1 MGFRNSSACTAFG
14 IVVALIAAPGYA
26 QGLSDLE
33 GMASLT
39 GTCERLVMDGNDF
52 SANCSSTILQSIYSN
67 GRTGFTLTVGEKGTV
82 ITFSGI
88 QGAKPD
94 PDSQLQSV
102 DKVIL
107 NLGIEGVPP
116 TSAATTGSC
125 AYSNP
130 YNGPMTISCQAVDD
144 KGGAYLLQ
152 FRTDGTEPK
161 FTDMGSAAEA
171 QPSSNN
177 QEFTVG
183 AWTGAPLADDPDGGC
198 LMAKDVNQNVT
209 FMVYAN
215 GNEAFQLNFYNSKWA
230 FDLDADIDA
239 DLLFDG
245 TTFPIAGVEIRN
257 PQVLTLFGG
266 GEEEGFQPLFEASSE
281 LVFRMG
287 REQITVDLAGS
298 SAATRALWL
307 CVGS

>member
-1 MGFRNSSACTAFG
+1 
-14 IVVALIAAPGYA
+14 
-26 QGLSDLE
+26 
-33 GMASLT
+33 
-39 GTCERLVMDGNDF
+39 
-52 SANCSSTILQSIYSN
+52 
-67 GRTGFTLTVGEKGTV
+67 
-82 ITFSGI
+82 
-88 QGAKPD
+88 
-94 PDSQLQSV
+94 
-102 DKVIL
+102 
-107 NLGIEGVPP
+107 
-116 TSAATTGSC
+116 
-125 AYSNP
+125 
-130 YNGPMTISCQAVDD
+130 
-144 KGGAYLLQ
+144 
-152 FRTDGTEPK
+152 
-161 FTDMGSAAEA
+161 
-171 QPSSNN
+171 
-177 QEFTVG
+177 
-183 AWTGAPLADDPDGGC
+183 
-198 LMAKDVNQNVT
+198 MAKDVNQNVT